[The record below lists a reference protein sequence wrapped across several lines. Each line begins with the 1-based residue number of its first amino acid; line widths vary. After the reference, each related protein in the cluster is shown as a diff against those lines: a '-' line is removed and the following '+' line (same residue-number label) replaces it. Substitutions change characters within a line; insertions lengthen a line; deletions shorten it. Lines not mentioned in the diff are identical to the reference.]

1 MIFIFIIRNSLITL
15 KSLLYKSINSFLK
28 SGKVY
33 DLYYLK
39 IFGFYKTIV
48 TKLKFHFSYSFK
60 VFNNYILVSTKVHV
74 IQGNKLNMY
83 FLN

>member
-1 MIFIFIIRNSLITL
+1 MIFIFIIRYSLITL

-39 IFGFYKTIV
+39 IFEFYKTIM
-48 TKLKFHFSYSFK
+48 TKLKFHFKSYS
-60 VFNNYILVSTKVHV
+60 
-74 IQGNKLNMY
+74 
-83 FLN
+83 